1 MSAKVSVVIPVFNA
15 GKYLQ
20 ETINSLLAQTYPNIE
35 IIIVN
40 NCSTED
46 VTIQL
51 LNQLGVK
58 YKVIESTIQGLAQA
72 RNDGIKEA
80 TGEFILPLDADDI
93 IKPTFIESCLDL
105 FRQKP
110 VLALVRT
117 NIELFGAKKGTI
129 IFDEYSYSTL
139 LARNLMVATSMFK
152 KKDWEKVGGY
162 DNSFNT
168 CFEDW
173 EFWIR
178 LLKNEGKVGTIDETL
193 FNYRIQK
200 GSMMHSL
207 KMNNLKEAR
216 KRIWEKHR
224 EEYGK
229 YFVDPTES
237 FEYKFMEESTANK
250 LGNILTKPF
259 LRFKLMK

>member
-93 IKPTFIESCLDL
+93 IKPKIIESCLDL
-105 FRQKP
+105 FRQKTF
-110 VLALVRT
+110 LA
-117 NIELFGAKKGTI
+117 
-129 IFDEYSYSTL
+129 
-139 LARNLMVATSMFK
+139 
-152 KKDWEKVGGY
+152 
-162 DNSFNT
+162 
-168 CFEDW
+168 
-173 EFWIR
+173 
-178 LLKNEGKVGTIDETL
+178 
-193 FNYRIQK
+193 
-200 GSMMHSL
+200 
-207 KMNNLKEAR
+207 
-216 KRIWEKHR
+216 
-224 EEYGK
+224 
-229 YFVDPTES
+229 
-237 FEYKFMEESTANK
+237 
-250 LGNILTKPF
+250 
-259 LRFKLMK
+259 